1 MAKWNRRQFLSGLLA
16 TVGVEAAVEAEA
28 RLLPPPAQNAL
39 ASSTLP
45 ARDLG
50 SPAPPVVPSV
60 SAAPAPDGSD
70 HALRELL
77 PEGLRFGRWRV
88 VAVHPVKYGAV
99 PVILATRSGERFQ
112 VDILRRDRRHG
123 AKQGVAR
130 TRHFALHLANVG
142 RGVTPTREEHG
153 VGILWLAALLR
164 TRENRVQ
171 VPALLTLRDRVARH
185 PSGRFDALRGTE
197 RTASPAAWGP
207 ILSPP
212 ELRAKTALVPA
223 LTAATSTP
231 LLPLPRGRGG
241 DGR

>member
-50 SPAPPVVPSV
+50 SPASPSPASLPVAST
-60 SAAPAPDGSD
+60 PAPDGSD

-164 TRENRVQ
+164 TRENRVE

-185 PSGRFDALRGTE
+185 PSGRFDALRGNE
-197 RTASPAAWGP
+197 RTASPPAWGP
-207 ILSPP
+207 ILTPP
-212 ELRAKTALVPA
+212 ELRAKSALPA
-223 LTAATSTP
+223 PTSLPQP
-231 LLPLPRGRGG
+231 LLPSGRRG